1 MKHIKSIIIVAICIL
16 LLQTSCESFLEETPI
31 DEITVD
37 YIYSSVDGLEVGVN
51 ALYNRQ
57 RRNNVPGRCDRNIG
71 LANLMLYLGTDLG
84 HLRGWFNP
92 YESNF
97 HTAARYPDG
106 KWVLSY
112 EIIDRV
118 NAIINSSKDLEQSDR
133 LKTAVAE
140 AKVIRAENY
149 LDLIRMYGIILLD
162 TTHTTPENYQDE
174 VVYEPANQAD
184 VYKLIDSDLDY
195 AIANLKYDVESGRY
209 GKGVARHLK
218 GKSAMWQSKWSEA
231 VKQFDAIIE
240 DGPYR
245 LVDLKDVF
253 GQNLNHEEAIYVYP
267 RDDAY
272 GDDDNLAGGDDI
284 WMCGIFNNRYYEM
297 STGEL
302 IKSAELGGQS
312 MGWMYPNDYLQS
324 LYDKDNDKRYTTYYY
339 PTKLYVNNP
348 DHPNFGQEISTYDDN
363 FRYKSIVPRMPNE
376 LIAVVNGST
385 VSFIDS
391 VNHRLWFHHTLPPF
405 HVYDIDMADG
415 QFIMAT
421 SQGLYILDFQ
431 KDAGFYFADNKLYR
445 TIGDMIDHKAFN
457 ENWAIVG
464 DFILPGTGIEDIS
477 VRGCAT
483 QYINNKKYLTFSYK
497 NRGVVVAQM
506 DFKSN
511 LFTLLGNFLAGNP
524 KVFSPVS
531 QFEAGHVWL
540 ATNGDLY
547 FVNKSDSISTG
558 LWAVYDIRTATG
570 ISYYYDD
577 ARIKYVKTLKGRS
590 GAGFKNNNVLILG
603 VQNNIMILDTDEYNS
618 NIVLLDNTIL
628 PEVSSVFGISYDFK
642 GYLIS
647 EDTVIYNGQLVTG
660 VTGLSELSLN
670 NSLIISQSVING
682 TISDICEGGS
692 VYVATDVGVTSDQ
705 ESNILEGLTFESVTP
720 LTPYVTEV
728 VFNRDIS
735 DVSDII
741 DLTDKDNYEFG
752 IPIFEIKQ
760 ISERV
765 VNIVTRHSQIEDR
778 EYRLRLWV
786 AA

>member
-1 MKHIKSIIIVAICIL
+1 MFSNKVKTFRANAK
-16 LLQTSCESFLEETPI
+16 
-31 DEITVD
+31 DIT
-37 YIYSSVDGLEVGVN
+37 GN
-51 ALYNRQ
+51 
-57 RRNNVPGRCDRNIG
+57 
-71 LANLMLYLGTDLG
+71 
-84 HLRGWFNP
+84 
-92 YESNF
+92 
-97 HTAARYPDG
+97 YP
-106 KWVLSY
+106 L
-112 EIIDRV
+112 I
-118 NAIINSSKDLEQSDR
+118 SDACT
-133 LKTAVAE
+133 KIT
-140 AKVIRAENY
+140 
-149 LDLIRMYGIILLD
+149 
-162 TTHTTPENYQDE
+162 YQ
-174 VVYEPANQAD
+174 
-184 VYKLIDSDLDY
+184 
-195 AIANLKYDVESGRY
+195 NLKGSAWRKPRGRY
-209 GKGVARHLK
+209 GYGPDGILYEN
-218 GKSAMWQSKWSEA
+218 GTA
-231 VKQFDAIIE
+231 V
-240 DGPYR
+240 
-245 LVDLKDVF
+245 VV
-253 GQNLNHEEAIYVYP
+253 
-267 RDDAY
+267 
-272 GDDDNLAGGDDI
+272 
-284 WMCGIFNNRYYEM
+284 
-297 STGEL
+297 
-302 IKSAELGGQS
+302 
-312 MGWMYPNDYLQS
+312 
-324 LYDKDNDKRYTTYYY
+324 
-339 PTKLYVNNP
+339 P
-348 DHPNFGQEISTYDDN
+348 DHPFFDSTARMRKYWSTILRDGSFDFPEIEGDSIDIHKLDGPLELHTATKFYFTGDEYYAQINFEDFAANTEAEYSIVKSMLAGLNSKKEVVQFQVSRERNSVDDILVFRVMIGDRVIHDESMDNLDNDWIVSIGKTKNDVFYLRYKHSGSIDISMDITIDDIPKKMFAITEIVHPSSDILTVIRMVEPAYYGSKSYAYATWALPDLHKITYDDN
-363 FRYKSIVPRMPNE
+363 FTYKSIVPRMPNE